1 MSSAQIQKERFAALC
16 AAESYAERGLCAER
30 AIGIYNEKRIH
41 RILKHTLSENEDDF
55 EVKIGKCVADIFD
68 GERIT
73 EIQTKNFSPMR
84 AKLKYYLD
92 NTQYDIL
99 VVHPVTVK
107 RQIIRA
113 ERETGEVL
121 RVRTSPKR
129 ESVYDALARLYPV
142 SEFLSSPRV
151 TVRLMLIEAEEYR
164 YSEAM
169 RYRKEGRYD
178 SELFPTKLSDT
189 VELSSLED
197 YMTLLPEGFPTGEF
211 SASDV
216 KPFFKLTSRQL
227 YSMLNTLSN
236 VGVLEREKQGRY
248 VRYRTV

>member
-1 MSSAQIQKERFAALC
+1 MSSAQTEKELFDALC
-16 AAESYAERGLCAER
+16 AAESYAECGLLAESG
-30 AIGIYNEKRIH
+30 IGIYNEKRIH
-41 RILKHTLSENEDDF
+41 RILKRTLCENEDNF

-73 EIQTKNFSPMR
+73 EIQTKSFAPMK

-92 NTQYDIL
+92 NTEYGVLI
-99 VVHPVTVK
+99 VHPVIA
-107 RQIIRA
+107 RLGIIRA
-113 ERETGEVL
+113 ERETGEII

-142 SEFLSSPRV
+142 SEFLCSERV

-178 SELFPTKLSDT
+178 SELFPTALIET
-189 VELSSLED
+189 VELCSKDD
-197 YMTLLPEGFPTGEF
+197 YRALLPEGFPSGEF

-216 KPFFKLTSRQL
+216 KSFFKLTSRQL